1 MKVSFLTFILC
12 TLSFHLSLAQYK
24 GPCPNINGTALDG
37 SKVSIPAGNQKFTI
51 FGIASSQKAE
61 EALRTWYQ
69 PAYSSFIEKT
79 KGPIPADEY
88 DVNLYFIPVFTGL
101 AQAASGKIEAKMKEG
116 MQKEFHPNVVV
127 FNGNFDELKA
137 KLKIDDKD
145 QPHFFL
151 VNPKGEV
158 VYSTKG
164 AFSDEKLE
172 EITNILDQ

>member
-1 MKVSFLTFILC
+1 MKIKILSSVLF
-12 TLSFHLSLAQYK
+12 TLSLQLSLAQYK
-24 GPCPNINGTALDG
+24 GPCPSISGTALDG
-37 SKVSIPAGNQKFTI
+37 SKVVIPASNQKFTI

-61 EALRTWYQ
+61 TALRTWYQ
-69 PAYSSFIEKT
+69 PAYSFFIEKT

-101 AQAASGKIEAKMKEG
+101 AQAASGKIEAKMKDG

-127 FNGNFDELKA
+127 FSGNFDELKA
-137 KLKIDDKD
+137 KLKIEDKD
-145 QPHFFL
+145 QPYFFL
-151 VNPKGEV
+151 VNSKGEV

-164 AFSDEKLE
+164 AYTDEKLE